1 MLPAT
6 LLLPTLIKALTTALL
21 VVLAS
26 ALAEALGPFWG
37 ALVASLPVSAG
48 PAYVF
53 LSMQHTGDFIAASA
67 LSSAA
72 ANAATGLFLIVY
84 AMLARRVSLWP
95 GLGVAVAAWLVA
107 SLALRQV
114 DWTPATVTL
123 LNLAVYG
130 SGFVLCRRMEHP
142 TIGPATIGPSTIGR
156 ANIGPAT
163 IDPSTIDPSTIG
175 PATIGPSTIGPSTI
189 GPSTIDP
196 ATICPAT
203 ICPLG
208 ARRRNRFDLPVRAIA
223 VALFVSAVV
232 LASAMLGAEAT
243 GIAAVFPISLISLI
257 VILRPR
263 VGGAASA
270 VLAASALRAMLGF
283 GLMLLALHLA
293 IPPWG
298 TDKALVAA
306 LLVSLAW
313 SAALLA
319 LRRRSPTG

>member
-163 IDPSTIDPSTIG
+163 IDPSTI
-175 PATIGPSTIGPSTI
+175 GPSTIGPSTI
-189 GPSTIDP
+189 GPS
-196 ATICPAT
+196 T

-283 GLMLLALHLA
+283 GLMLLTLHLA